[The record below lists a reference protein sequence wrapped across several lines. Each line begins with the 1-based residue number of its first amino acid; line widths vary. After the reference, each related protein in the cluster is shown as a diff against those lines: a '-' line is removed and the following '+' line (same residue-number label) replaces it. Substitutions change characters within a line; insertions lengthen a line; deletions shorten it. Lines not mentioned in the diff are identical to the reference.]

1 MDGEYAPSP
10 LKWVRDQADAYE
22 RSDGAKGA
30 AINGMPIVLL
40 TMRSAKT
47 GKLRKIPLM
56 RVEHDGRY
64 AAVASMGGQ
73 PTHPTWYHTLRAN
86 PALQLQDGAACT
98 AMLARELT
106 GDERARWWTRAV
118 AAYPAYADYQR
129 KTTREIPVFV
139 LEPDADVG
147 QGTVP
152 S

>member
-22 RSDGAKGA
+22 RSDGAEGA
-30 AINGMPIVLL
+30 TINGKPIVLL

-73 PTHPTWYHTLRAN
+73 PTHPTWYHTLSAS
-86 PALQLQDGAACT
+86 PALQLQDGAART

-106 GDERARWWTRAV
+106 GDERAWWWTRAV

-139 LEPDADVG
+139 LEPGADVG
-147 QGTVP
+147 QGAA
-152 S
+152 SS